1 MIKLRE
7 GAPPALVRTVAGGIH
22 WEVNPDYLPDLF
34 AEAAPPLDFWLRD
47 GRAQVVKH
55 GPHRTV
61 YRVAL
66 PGVQFYLKHYRLAN
80 TRAWLRQLVRPS
92 QARVEFHRA
101 LRIAARGVPTI
112 TPLALGEC
120 WRGPRPRE
128 NFFLSQNLEDTE
140 PLNHFIETTLPQMS
154 ADEQPQVRRR
164 LAVALAELLARMH
177 DQGVLH
183 QDLHPGNLLI
193 RVGGGGI
200 ELFVIDLFA
209 VRLQRTLSW
218 ETARD
223 NLVMLNR
230 WFVLRSGRADRLRF
244 WITYWR
250 LRRERLPDVDDVRV
264 AARDLDQRT
273 WASNLV
279 FWKHRDRRC
288 LFNNRYFRRVRS
300 AVAVGHVVS
309 DFDPA
314 TMVTLLA
321 DPDAPFCRPSA
332 NLLKDS
338 PSATVAELELGGRRV
353 IYKRFR
359 TTSQLDPWLALVHRS
374 KALRSWVS
382 GQGLRERGLPT
393 PRPLAVLHR
402 SHNGLWQDGYLL
414 MEKIEGA
421 RDLHA
426 FLREPTDLGDKRRR
440 IDEVARLVRELH
452 RRQLSHRDLK
462 AANVLLTD
470 SACWLIDLV
479 GVVRYERLRRPRRL
493 QNLTRLHA
501 SFHQSGAL
509 TRSDKLRFLRVYQ
522 EWGLQGN
529 ASWKRWW
536 RAIELRT
543 QVKVARN
550 ERTGRPLA

>member
-1 MIKLRE
+1 MIEQRE
-7 GAPPALVRTVAGGIH
+7 GAPAPLIRTMAGGIH
-22 WEVNPDYLPDLF
+22 WEVNSDFFPDLF
-34 AEAAPPLDFWLRD
+34 GEDGPPLDCWLRD

-61 YRVAL
+61 YRVDL
-66 PGVQFYLKHYRLAN
+66 PGVRFHLKHYRLAN

-112 TPLALGEC
+112 MPLALGER

-128 NFFLSQNLEDTE
+128 NFLLSQSLEDTE
-140 PLNHFIETTLPQMS
+140 PLNQFIETTLPQMP
-154 ADEQPQVRRR
+154 AHEQPQVRRR

-177 DQGVLH
+177 DHGVLH
-183 QDLHPGNLLI
+183 HDLHPGNLLI
-193 RVGGGGI
+193 RQNGSSI

-209 VRLQRTLSW
+209 VRLKRTLSW

-223 NLVMLNR
+223 NLVVLNR
-230 WFVLRSGRADRLRF
+230 WFVLRSDRADRLRF
-244 WITYWR
+244 WRTYWR

-264 AARDLDQRT
+264 AALDLERRT
-273 WASNLV
+273 WASNLT

-288 LFNNRYFRRVRS
+288 LFSNRYFRRVRS
-300 AVAVGHVVS
+300 AAAVGHAVS
-309 DFDPA
+309 DFDSA
-314 TMVTLLA
+314 TMNSLFA
-321 DPDAPFCRPSA
+321 DPDELFRRPGVK
-332 NLLKDS
+332 LLKDS
-338 PSATVAELELGGRRV
+338 RSATVAELSLGGRRV

-359 TTSQLDPWLALVHRS
+359 TISTLDPWLALVRRS

-382 GQGLRERGLPT
+382 GQGLRERCLPT

-402 SHNGLWQDGYLL
+402 RHNGLWQDGYLL

-426 FLREPTDLGDKRRR
+426 FLRETATRCEKWRC
-440 IDEVARLVRELH
+440 IDQVARLVRELH

-501 SFHQSGAL
+501 SFHQSEVL
-509 TRSDKLRFLRVYQ
+509 SRSDKLRFLRVYQ
-522 EWGLQGN
+522 EWGLLGN
-529 ASWKRWW
+529 TSWKRWW
-536 RAIELRT
+536 RAIERRT
-543 QVKVARN
+543 KAKVLRN
-550 ERTGRPLA
+550 EKNGRPLA